1 MELQCW
7 LLAKSYVLFF
17 VCFDSSLFDLF
28 DASTDFDDSVFN
40 LFDAYAVFDDSV
52 FNLFDAYTVF
62 DDSVFNLFDAY
73 AVGVNLSTKLTFL
86 F

>member
-1 MELQCW
+1 

-17 VCFDSSLFDLF
+17 VCFDSSLFD
-28 DASTDFDDSVFN
+28 

>member
-17 VCFDSSLFDLF
+17 VCFDSSLFD
-28 DASTDFDDSVFN
+28 

>member
-1 MELQCW
+1 M
-7 LLAKSYVLFF
+7 LAKSYVLFF
-17 VCFDSSLFDLF
+17 VCFDSSLFD
-28 DASTDFDDSVFN
+28 